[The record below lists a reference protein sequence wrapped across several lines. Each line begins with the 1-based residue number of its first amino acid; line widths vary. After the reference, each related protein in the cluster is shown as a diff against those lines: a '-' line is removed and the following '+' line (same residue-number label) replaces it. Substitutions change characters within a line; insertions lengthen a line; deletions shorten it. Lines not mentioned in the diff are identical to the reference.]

1 MTALTLTEEMK
12 QDIVAKSAA
21 LIVRASTPRALLSTV
36 DIATLT
42 GFPYNG
48 STFQS
53 MVKDP
58 TFPRPVMV
66 GSRERRWFSED
77 VFRWLERRHRKQLI

>member
-1 MTALTLTEEMK
+1 MTALTLTENMK
-12 QDIVAKSAA
+12 KEIVEKTSA
-21 LIVRASTPRALLSTV
+21 LIVRANTPKALLSSL
-36 DIATLT
+36 DISALT

-66 GSRERRWFSED
+66 GSREKRWFCED
-77 VFRWLERRHRKQLI
+77 VFRWLERRHREKLV